1 MDEFETKLVWSINF
15 LREKD
20 EFSIIPFT
28 ESVYEIDTILTKKD
42 INEDACQSMVKLG
55 NLLVRFRENHV
66 AFFFYHTAWEH
77 YKVVYDFSIYHDAML
92 QMGKIIWTDSTLMDK
107 KLAFEMFTELAVN
120 YNSAEA
126 KSYLDDM
133 IEDGY

>member
-66 AFFFYHTAWEH
+66 AFFFYHTSWEH